1 MSPADQLRRT
11 KTQGHRRWS
20 AEDVKRKLNG
30 PIEVVIDDAVSYWL
44 ADASGRRLGPESTR
58 TIHPMAQALRLE
70 RSGSDPEA
78 MVLWAIFETGELY
91 EVASGAILIDMAEAS
106 AGIPRRPRPVE
117 S

>member
-1 MSPADQLRRT
+1 MRMKAKSP
-11 KTQGHRRWS
+11 RRWS
-20 AEDVKRKLNG
+20 VEDVKRKLNG
-30 PIEVVIDDAVSYWL
+30 PIEVVIDDAVNYWL
-44 ADASGRRLGPESTR
+44 ADLSGRRLSPESTR

-78 MVLWAIFETGELY
+78 MVLWAVFETGEQY

-106 AGIPRRPRPVE
+106 AGIPRRPRITK